1 MSLYVLTPAA
11 EDDVRAIL
19 AYIEQDHPSIVDRVR
34 DGLRDA
40 MRLLAERPGLGHTRM
55 DLASEPVRFWP
66 VFKYLIVYRPDTRPL
81 EIVRVLRGKRD
92 VRQILDV

>member
-11 EDDVRAIL
+11 EDDIRAIL
-19 AYIEQDHPSIVDRVR
+19 AYIEQDNPSIADRVR

-40 MRLLAERPGLGHTRM
+40 MRVEVPHHLPTGLETAG
-55 DLASEPVRFWP
+55 D
-66 VFKYLIVYRPDTRPL
+66 
-81 EIVRVLRGKRD
+81 VRVLRGKRD